1 MALNGYKGKRT
12 PGYLYYYRAHERNR
26 TLCVNVGLAME
37 NIKSRNGVLASQ
49 VVHSYSNS
57 TEITFSIC
65 YATRRSWCIKTV
77 VGDWLEKASNRKAI
91 EFIICVDADDSESIE
106 SAGGTCQH
114 IGNTQVVVQSS
125 APFNCVKAWNAA
137 AKASKGKVLIMVSD
151 DFVPP
156 KNWDSQLVGLQQN
169 WINEPWVVRVNDCN
183 NSTTNKPF
191 TLPILTR
198 SRYEKLEYV
207 FWPEYESI
215 FSDTEFG
222 DHAKLDGVVIDART
236 LLFEHIHPTCL
247 KRSPDAVDRAHS
259 STKRWDRG
267 EAIYKRRKA
276 YGFDE
281 SSQWK
286 VPPNMDLIAA
296 WKAYTSSVKTPVY
309 SVSLEAS
316 LWLESTLQSPKNERR
331 LGLEIGAN
339 FISIVFAASGL
350 YTTTADIN
358 TQDTDSTQ
366 KFAALL
372 GLSITTAKL
381 STMPIKKFDVVFVN
395 AYDANSPDRYNLIV
409 DLAPK
414 YLNDDGLLVL
424 NDGHFVN
431 VRRAMD
437 ALVGLGWKAEI
448 PSQTMDKYDRYCMVL
463 RR

>member
-1 MALNGYKGKRT
+1 
-12 PGYLYYYRAHERNR
+12 
-26 TLCVNVGLAME
+26 
-37 NIKSRNGVLASQ
+37 
-49 VVHSYSNS
+49 
-57 TEITFSIC
+57 
-65 YATRRSWCIKTV
+65 
-77 VGDWLEKASNRKAI
+77 
-91 EFIICVDADDSESIE
+91 
-106 SAGGTCQH
+106 
-114 IGNTQVVVQSS
+114 
-125 APFNCVKAWNAA
+125 
-137 AKASKGKVLIMVSD
+137 
-151 DFVPP
+151 
-156 KNWDSQLVGLQQN
+156 
-169 WINEPWVVRVNDCN
+169 
-183 NSTTNKPF
+183 
-191 TLPILTR
+191 
-198 SRYEKLEYV
+198 
-207 FWPEYESI
+207 
-215 FSDTEFG
+215 
-222 DHAKLDGVVIDART
+222 
-236 LLFEHIHPTCL
+236 
-247 KRSPDAVDRAHS
+247 
-259 STKRWDRG
+259 
-267 EAIYKRRKA
+267 
-276 YGFDE
+276 
-281 SSQWK
+281 
-286 VPPNMDLIAA
+286 MDLIAA

-437 ALVGLGWKAEI
+437 ALVGLG
-448 PSQTMDKYDRYCMVL
+448 
-463 RR
+463 